1 MTGNEKQRLEAS
13 GFARSNGKVL
23 RAVNILRIRY
33 NKLTGI
39 KSVLKDDGVT
49 AEEFLESVGFL
60 AEDGYIHLRQIAAKE
75 SAALSDS
82 DYAALEAKLTGKGI
96 RLLAGGVEDNMIEI
110 NSSDKSALRAGN
122 FIQNNGRVLRTLNIL
137 AYKYSRLES
146 MRDILKNDGIAGDEF
161 LDSLNF
167 LAEEGY
173 IHLRQ
178 TATKEEAILAD
189 SDYATLEAKLTAKG
203 NRLLRGGVKDDM
215 IEV

>member
-82 DYAALEAKLTGKGI
+82 DYAALEAKLTGQGHPVV
-96 RLLAGGVEDNMIEI
+96 GG
-110 NSSDKSALRAGN
+110 R
-122 FIQNNGRVLRTLNIL
+122 R
-137 AYKYSRLES
+137 
-146 MRDILKNDGIAGDEF
+146 
-161 LDSLNF
+161 
-167 LAEEGY
+167 
-173 IHLRQ
+173 
-178 TATKEEAILAD
+178 
-189 SDYATLEAKLTAKG
+189 
-203 NRLLRGGVKDDM
+203 RG
-215 IEV
+215 

>member
-161 LDSLNF
+161 LDSVNF

-173 IHLRQ
+173 IHLRRIS
-178 TATKEEAILAD
+178 TRESAALAD
-189 SDYATLEAKLTAKG
+189 TDYTALEAKLTGKG
-203 NRLLRGGVKDDM
+203 IRLLAGGVKDDM